1 MKSLKEY
8 SQEMY
13 DIRNKMLTEAHTA
26 KYYTVKQSIALLKK
40 NLEEI
45 ENEDDKAHAVY
56 KALGD
61 TDQIGGY
68 NVLIGS
74 GSKIIVKD
82 YYYDNYSSSK
92 ASDKAFEK
100 HGKKYKEAFDAIM
113 KDSTIADLYE
123 RGKEIHKKRLKEEA
137 EAKKEAERLAKNKA
151 YKEFCD
157 EYKGAHLLFKAWALN
172 SAYSQN
178 NLWSTPKNSLYSIL
192 IDGMNG
198 CKHIKASEAEPGKY
212 YAIAGRMD
220 APNVI
225 HKKDYKPSGRWD
237 IIKEL
242 SIVKCVGDDKW
253 NIIMSRSD
261 YAYSEPNMNQSKIE
275 QYFDNDP
282 TLIELDEYLEK
293 NTDKI
298 EDGIKRYIDMIKDD
312 LKYDKAYSSL
322 VMSLIEKDEI
332 A

>member
-1 MKSLKEY
+1 MKSIKEY
-8 SQEMY
+8 AQEMY
-13 DIRNKMLTEAHTA
+13 DIRNRMLTEAHVA

-40 NLEEI
+40 NLEGI
-45 ENEDDKAHAVY
+45 EDEDDKAHAVY
-56 KALGD
+56 NALGS
-61 TDQIGGY
+61 TQISGY
-68 NVLIGS
+68 DVVNGTA
-74 GSKIIVKD
+74 SKIIVKD
-82 YYYDNYSSSK
+82 HHYDNYSSAK

-123 RGKEIHKKRLKEEA
+123 RGKEVHQRKLKEEA

-172 SAYSQN
+172 SAYTEN
-178 NLWSTPKNSLYSIL
+178 NLWSTPKDSLYSIL

-261 YAYSEPNMNQSKIE
+261 YAYKEPNMNQSKID
-275 QYFDNDP
+275 QYFD
-282 TLIELDEYLEK
+282 K

-322 VMSLIEKDEI
+322 IMSLIEKNEI